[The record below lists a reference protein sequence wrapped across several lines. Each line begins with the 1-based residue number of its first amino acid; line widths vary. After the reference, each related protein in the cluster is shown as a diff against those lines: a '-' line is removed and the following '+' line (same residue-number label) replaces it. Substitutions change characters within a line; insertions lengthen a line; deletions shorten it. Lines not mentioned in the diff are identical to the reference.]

1 MKSRNMV
8 PMLLLLAVAAVPCMA
23 LAQSLKSA
31 IVGSWLVTSIV
42 DRYDSGEQI
51 NNWGTPKGNI
61 SFDAAGRFS
70 QIIVGDAEPALKSA
84 DPRKP
89 DAPVVA
95 YYGTYSVNE
104 ATKTVTFQLEAA
116 SFSPRAGAT
125 FTSTVDIK
133 GGTMKI
139 IGSGRKDQRGAFRP
153 ELEVKR
159 APAL

>member
-1 MKSRNMV
+1 
-8 PMLLLLAVAAVPCMA
+8 MLVLLAFAVAPGMA

-42 DRYDSGEQI
+42 DRYDTGEPI

-61 SFDAAGRFS
+61 TFDAAGRFS
-70 QIIVGDAEPALKSA
+70 QIIIGDAEPALKGA
-84 DPRKP
+84 DPRRP

-95 YYGTYSVNE
+95 YYGTYTVNE
-104 ATKTVTFQLEAA
+104 ATKTVTFRLEAA
-116 SFSPRAGAT
+116 AFSPRAGAT
-125 FTSTVDIK
+125 LTSTVELK

-139 IGSGRKDQRGAFRP
+139 IGSGRKDQRGGFRP